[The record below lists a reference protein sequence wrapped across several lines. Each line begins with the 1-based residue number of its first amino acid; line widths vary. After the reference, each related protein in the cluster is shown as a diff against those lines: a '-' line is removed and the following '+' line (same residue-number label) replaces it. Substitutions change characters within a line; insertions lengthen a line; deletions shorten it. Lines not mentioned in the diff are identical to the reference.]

1 MDMDLLRTY
10 IAVVDTGSLTRAAR
24 QVHRTQAA
32 LSMQMKRLEEQ
43 AGCSLFFKEGRNLEL
58 TNEGKRLVSYAR
70 RLLAMHD
77 EALVQLR
84 SSAALPTLRIGSP
97 DDYAQSL
104 LPLLVDT
111 LHDQHPSV
119 QLQLI
124 CAPTITLRKQLDEG
138 ALDLAILTRAANS
151 DEGHVLMLDK
161 GIWIQHPEFDWQQHE
176 TLPLA
181 LYEADCKFHSS
192 ALDGLNKTRRS
203 YRIKALSANAGALMG
218 LVRQGK
224 AITAVATASLPSDLV
239 EVDAAHEMPALPSID
254 IVLVNSSSGHPLVSV
269 SWAGDLAKA
278 LSLRLHDAQKITEVC
293 RYECSV

>member
-24 QVHRTQAA
+24 HVHRTQAA

-58 TNEGKRLVSYAR
+58 TNDGKRLVSYAR
-70 RLLAMHD
+70 RLLALHD

-84 SSAALPTLRIGSP
+84 TDAALPTLRIGSP

-104 LPLLVDT
+104 LPLLVNT
-111 LHDQHPSV
+111 IHDQYPNV

-124 CAPTITLRKQLDEG
+124 CAPTTKLRNLLDGG
-138 ALDLAILTRAANS
+138 ALDLAILTRAVNS

-176 TLPLA
+176 ALPLA

-192 ALDGLNKTRRS
+192 ALDGLNKTHRH
-203 YRIKALSANAGALMG
+203 YRIKALSANAGALMA
-218 LVRQGK
+218 LVRQGN
-224 AITAVATASLPSDLV
+224 AVTAAATASLPPDLV
-239 EVDAAHEMPALPSID
+239 EVDAIHEMPALPSID
-254 IVLVNSSSGHPLVSV
+254 IVLVSASSGHPLVSA
-269 SWAGDLAKA
+269 SWAGELARA
-278 LSLRLHDAQKITEVC
+278 LALRLESGQLEC
-293 RYECSV
+293 RNPGGPFDY

>member
-1 MDMDLLRTY
+1 
-10 IAVVDTGSLTRAAR
+10 VDTGSLTRAAR

-43 AGCSLFFKEGRNLEL
+43 VGCSLFFKEGRNLEL

-104 LPLLVDT
+104 LPLLVDI
-111 LHDQHPSV
+111 LHDQHPNV

-138 ALDLAILTRAANS
+138 ALDLAIVTRAANS

-181 LYEADCKFHSS
+181 LYEADCKFHSA
-192 ALDGLNKTRRS
+192 ALDGLNKTRRA
-203 YRIKALSANAGALMG
+203 YRIKALSANTGALMG

-224 AITAVATASLPSDLV
+224 AITAAATASLPRGLI
-239 EVDAAHEMPALPSID
+239 EVGAVHGMPALPSID
-254 IVLVNSSSGHPLVSV
+254 IVLVSSSSGHPLVSV
-269 SWAGDLAKA
+269 SWAGELAKA
-278 LSLRLHDAQKITEVC
+278 LSLRLHET
-293 RYECSV
+293 